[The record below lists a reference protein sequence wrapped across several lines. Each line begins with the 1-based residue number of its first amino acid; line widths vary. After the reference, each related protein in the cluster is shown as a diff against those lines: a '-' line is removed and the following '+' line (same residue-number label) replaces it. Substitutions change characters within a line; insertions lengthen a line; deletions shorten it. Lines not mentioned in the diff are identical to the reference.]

1 MAEERR
7 KTRNVYGAMFLLLGV
22 ILLLILYSFLRTT
35 IVSDKVN
42 VDASQVDSLFCT
54 FERVQFDV
62 EDVISISTGE
72 KVTIVN
78 ITVGTDFFKFYTY
91 EASSL
96 EFIDVG
102 LLHWKHG
109 QLLAFYSGRLE
120 DGMNYIV
127 DNGKIIYLSLYGVS
141 DERTQIVKIYEIHER
156 NWFDDFV
163 LKSSIEI
170 SALMGFAFVLTCS
183 LFCLPIMEYYIN
195 REIKE
200 KIAKKEK
207 GK

>member
-7 KTRNVYGAMFLLLGV
+7 KTRNVYGAMSLFLGV

-35 IVSDKVN
+35 IVSDKVD
-42 VDASQVDSLFCT
+42 VDALQVDSLFCT

-62 EDVISISTGE
+62 EDVLSISTGE

-78 ITVGTDFFKFYTY
+78 ITVGTDFKFYTY

-102 LLHWKHG
+102 LLHWKQG

-120 DGMNYIV
+120 DGMNYVV

-141 DERTQIVKIYEIHER
+141 DERTPIVKIYEIHER

-170 SALMGFAFVLTCS
+170 SALMGVAFVLTSS
-183 LFCLPIMEYYIN
+183 LFCLPIMEYHIN

>member
-7 KTRNVYGAMFLLLGV
+7 KTRNVYGAMSLFLGV

-35 IVSDKVN
+35 IVSDKVD
-42 VDASQVDSLFCT
+42 VDALQVDSLFCT

-62 EDVISISTGE
+62 EDVLSISTGE

-78 ITVGTDFFKFYTY
+78 ITVGTDFKFYTY

-102 LLHWKHG
+102 LLHWKQG

-120 DGMNYIV
+120 DGMNYVV

-141 DERTQIVKIYEIHER
+141 DERTPIVKIYEIHER

-170 SALMGFAFVLTCS
+170 SALMGVAFVLTSS